1 MIIIKTNANFR
12 AEKEYIFHV
21 IFEVFLGLAYQ
32 VQIEDQQSNRYE
44 LHFAD
49 KRIEFEDAFF
59 ACITQEKY
67 YECQGNIPEQVT
79 FAENPFT
86 PEKDIPILYGHDQ
99 CQLKDKSIYCGID
112 IFASNF
118 FMLSRWEEY
127 ANPIRDQHNRFPA
140 SASLAYQYDFLLR
153 PIVNEYVEMLWNML
167 TKLGYGQP
175 RKPRQFEVK
184 VSHDVDAPYRYV
196 FQPFYTVPR
205 LIAGAML
212 KRQEL
217 AAPFSIPWQY
227 AKSLLSPEKYDPY
240 YTFDQIMDI
249 SEAHNL
255 VSAFYFIADHSAGKI
270 DGDYDIF
277 HPRIQQLMKHIADRG
292 HEIGVHGSYN
302 SYNDPKQYKRELDR
316 LKQSCQKVGIEQS
329 CWGSR
334 QHFLRWHS
342 PQTPQLLNEASVDYD
357 TTCGYADH
365 IGFRCGTCY
374 EFPMFDFQR
383 KEMLSVFQRPLIL
396 MECSLLDK
404 RYMHLPITEALKL
417 GLQLKST
424 VEKYRGLFT
433 LLWHNTRFLSRQEIS
448 LYHAFV
454 MESID
459 SRGT

>member
-1 MIIIKTNANFR
+1 MLKILTNR
-12 AEKEYIFHV
+12 AFSFEKKYLFHV
-21 IFEVFLGLAYQ
+21 LFSSFLGVA
-32 VQIEDQQSNRYE
+32 YE
-44 LHFAD
+44 LYFDDGIGDLYRILFAD
-49 KRIEFEDAFF
+49 KQIEFEDAFF
-59 ACITQEKY
+59 AHLSQENY
-67 YECQGNIPEQVT
+67 YQSQENIPQHIA
-79 FAENPFT
+79 FGKNPFT

-99 CQLKDKSIYCGID
+99 CQFKDKRIYCGID
-112 IFASNF
+112 IFASSF

-127 ANPIRDQHNRFPA
+127 ANSTRDQHNRFPA
-140 SASLAYQYDFLLR
+140 SVSLAYRHGFLLR

-167 TKLGYGQP
+167 TKLGYDQP
-175 RKPRQFEVK
+175 RKSRQFEVK
-184 VSHDVDAPYRYV
+184 VSHDIDVPYRYA
-196 FQPFYTVPR
+196 FQPFYTLPR
-205 LIAGAML
+205 SIAG
-212 KRQEL
+212 EL
-217 AAPFSIPWQY
+217 LRRREWGAPFSMPWQY
-227 AKSLLSPEKYDPY
+227 AKSRFAPEKCDPY

-302 SYNDPKQYKRELDR
+302 SYNDLKQYQRELDR

-383 KEMLSVFQRPLIL
+383 KEMLSVVQRPLIL

-404 RYMHLPITEALKL
+404 RYMHLPITEALQL
-417 GLQLKST
+417 GLQLKSI
-424 VEKYRGLFT
+424 VEKYHGLFT
-433 LLWHNTRFLSRQEIS
+433 LLWHNTRFLLREEVKIYKTLLSS
-448 LYHAFV
+448 NAKKDL
-454 MESID
+454 
-459 SRGT
+459 